1 MEKQIIKNKEE
12 KLNEIFKRI
21 KNRDKKILKTKPY
34 YIYEP
39 SLTSNTLIKD
49 FEKEFWAM
57 TKLNKC
63 QNCGAL
69 AAKYKKMNNLRFFR
83 IM

>member
-1 MEKQIIKNKEE
+1 MKY
-12 KLNEIFKRI
+12 LN
-21 KNRDKKILKTKPY
+21 

-63 QNCGAL
+63 QNCGTL